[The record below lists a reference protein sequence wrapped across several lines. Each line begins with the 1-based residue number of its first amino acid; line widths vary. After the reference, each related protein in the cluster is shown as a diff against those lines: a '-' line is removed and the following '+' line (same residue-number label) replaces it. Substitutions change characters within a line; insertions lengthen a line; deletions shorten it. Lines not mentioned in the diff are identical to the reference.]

1 MSEIVVRI
9 TFRCDSALLGHLPP
23 PVPARAAL
31 PEWLR
36 RMPASAHSDTHGHD
50 VRTLKHCPP
59 FVDAMMH
66 GFVIPLPCDVH
77 VAKGELSWDWTIPQ
91 LSVEGH
97 TRSPIS
103 FHVPAQLTGSPLHEA
118 ARAAVKFN
126 CFWTIELPAG
136 WSLFATHPVNRAD
149 LPFRTV
155 TGLVDSDRYH
165 DVGIFFPA
173 IWTDPDFS
181 GTLAK
186 GTPVAQCFPV
196 PREPLELD
204 IAGFTADE
212 AASYTATADAIR
224 AEHGLYRKQFRAHK
238 RSGASEPIAQT
249 LGIEEDEAG
258 AGRSEGLSDGAKSG

>member
-1 MSEIVVRI
+1 MRVR
-9 TFRCDSALLGHLPP
+9 FRCDPALIDVLPRP
-23 PVPARAAL
+23 TAARSAL

-36 RMPASAHSDTHGHD
+36 KMPASAHSDTHGHD

-59 FVDAMMH
+59 FIDAMMH
-66 GFVIPLPCDVH
+66 GFVVPLPCDVH
-77 VAKGELSWDWTIPQ
+77 VAKGELSWDWRLPP

-103 FHVPAQLTGSPLHEA
+103 FHVPAQLTGTPMHEA
-118 ARAAVKFN
+118 TQVAVKFN
-126 CFWTIELPAG
+126 AFWTIELEPG
-136 WSLFATHPVNRAD
+136 WALFATHPVNRHE

-155 TGLVDSDRYH
+155 TGLVDSDRFH

-173 IWTDPDFS
+173 IWTDPDYS
-181 GTLAK
+181 GTLVR

-204 IAGFTADE
+204 VAGFTADE
-212 AASYTATADAIR
+212 GANYTATADAIR
-224 AEHGLYRKQFRAHK
+224 AEHGIYRKQFRAPK
-238 RSGASEPIAQT
+238 RSGADEPIAQT

-258 AGRSEGLSDGAKSG
+258 AGRGEGLGDGAKG